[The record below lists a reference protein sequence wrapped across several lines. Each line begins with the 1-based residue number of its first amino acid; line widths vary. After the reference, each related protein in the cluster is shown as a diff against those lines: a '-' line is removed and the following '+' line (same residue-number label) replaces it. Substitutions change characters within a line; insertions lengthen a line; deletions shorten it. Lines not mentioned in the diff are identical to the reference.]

1 MPVTRFPTLPALAL
15 IAGALLLP
23 TLPGSA
29 DAGTAETEAARQLE
43 LARVDLGQG
52 NVDRAIHAATSA
64 RRLDPTLIESLLVQA
79 QAAELK
85 GDLTQARILI
95 KAYQGGSG
103 DSADPA
109 AQALLDRIDRA
120 EPVEAKVTHRDD
132 GTVVV
137 TFAARD
143 FLEDPTVHWK
153 ERGAWKSVWMD
164 LDDQGR
170 WVATVELKGVS
181 KRGIEWWV
189 EPSLGKPVFD
199 ELGEGEGKP
208 FLLAL
213 K

>member
-1 MPVTRFPTLPALAL
+1 MAPTRFPALLALFATLLMTPAL
-15 IAGALLLP
+15 P
-23 TLPGSA
+23 TEAVAGSA
-29 DAGTAETEAARQLE
+29 QTEAARQLE

-85 GDLTQARILI
+85 GDLAQARVLI

-103 DSADPA
+103 ADADPA
-109 AQALLDRIDRA
+109 AQQLLDRIDRA
-120 EPVEAKVTHRDD
+120 EPVQAKVERRED

-143 FLEDPTVHWK
+143 FLEDPTLHWK
-153 ERGAWKSVWMD
+153 VRGAWQSIWMD
-164 LDDQGR
+164 QDEQGL
-170 WVATVELKGVS
+170 WVATIEVKNAS
-181 KRGIEWWV
+181 KRGVEWWV
-189 EPSLGKPVFD
+189 EPSLGTPVLD
-199 ELGEGEGKP
+199 DLGKGEGKP